1 MRVYIDFWDDARGE
15 WRNEVP
21 DGTWVHEGVTILR
34 LVVEGSGHPRPGMPR
49 FYVRGLGRRFESLE
63 EAKAAIVPVPPAKP
77 KRPPPRKAR

>member
-1 MRVYIDFWDDARGE
+1 MRVYIDFFDDARGG

-21 DGTWVHEGVTILR
+21 DATWIHQGVTIAR
-34 LVVEGSGHPRPGMPR
+34 LVVEDSGCPRPGLPR
-49 FYVRGLGRRFESLE
+49 FYVRDLGRRFNSLE